1 MLVNQIMSER
11 QRRLGAVLSNFDRA
25 QIHHAMLDRGTD
37 GVRGEL
43 EL

>member
-1 MLVNQIMSER
+1 LVNQIMSER
-11 QRRLGAVLSNFDRA
+11 QRRLGAVPSNFDRA

-37 GVRGEL
+37 GGRGDL